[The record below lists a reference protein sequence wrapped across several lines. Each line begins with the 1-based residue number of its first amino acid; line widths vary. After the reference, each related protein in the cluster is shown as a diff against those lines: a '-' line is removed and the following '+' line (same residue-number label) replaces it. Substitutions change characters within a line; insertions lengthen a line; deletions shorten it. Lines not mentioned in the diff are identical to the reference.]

1 MNQVTTTTK
10 HLLPAGSTERQAQI
24 AEIVRDQG
32 KALVEELATQFGV
45 AAQTI
50 RKDVNAMCQ
59 KGLLRRVHGGVELAA
74 VNAGHYE
81 LRRIL
86 NLSAKRQV
94 GQAAA
99 RLIPDGSAVAV
110 SIGTTPEM
118 VVASLGQHQGLRLFS
133 NNLHVA
139 LMAHQFAG
147 TEVTIPGGRLRRSE
161 ADIVGPAAVDFF
173 DSYRFDIGLFGVAAV
188 SPDGALLD
196 LTDEDVFARE
206 AISRRADRHI
216 LVLDSTKFD
225 RKAHA
230 CSGQI
235 TDVDHVVC
243 DTRPPEAICKMLAG
257 SGVDLL
263 VCNEA
268 TT

>member
-1 MNQVTTTTK
+1 MNRVTTTTK

-59 KGLLRRVHGGVELAA
+59 KGLLRRIHGGVELAA

-110 SIGTTPEM
+110 SIG
-118 VVASLGQHQGLRLFS
+118 VRKNGSFFAFLSLYCTCFLLSSRHSLFS
-133 NNLHVA
+133 
-139 LMAHQFAG
+139 
-147 TEVTIPGGRLRRSE
+147 PSRRS
-161 ADIVGPAAVDFF
+161 
-173 DSYRFDIGLFGVAAV
+173 
-188 SPDGALLD
+188 
-196 LTDEDVFARE
+196 
-206 AISRRADRHI
+206 
-216 LVLDSTKFD
+216 K
-225 RKAHA
+225 
-230 CSGQI
+230 
-235 TDVDHVVC
+235 
-243 DTRPPEAICKMLAG
+243 
-257 SGVDLL
+257 
-263 VCNEA
+263 
-268 TT
+268 